1 MAPIQHRD
9 VAAILKKQ
17 GYTEIKKIGEGS
29 FGKAILV
36 RDDAGAKLVC
46 KMVDVSKASAKETSE
61 AVKEAKLLSSLKHP
75 YIVHYRDSFIKEGW
89 LCIIMDFCE
98 GGDLSSKIDQARKS
112 RKPLSEDE
120 VLKLLTQALLALK
133 YIHEKHILHRDLKP
147 GNFFL
152 SSSGNLKMGD
162 FGIAKVLDCTVACA
176 RTQIGTPYYLSPE
189 VCQEKPYTWPSDIW
203 AMGCILYELC
213 ALKVPFDAPSISGLV
228 QRILKSPAPEVPP
241 RYSDFVRGLCAE
253 MLNKDPKKRPSPEEI
268 LQRPRMR
275 AVVQQMLAEAQA
287 HQAPEAVAE
296 PSAEAA
302 AAPAVEPV
310 AMAARAPVPERQEPE
325 SSPFGDLAGNYKK
338 GDLVEYHSSTHKDWL
353 PAKVND
359 VDSKGSI
366 LINLKPNAWISKE
379 EQSTK
384 IRPRWDSHP
393 KPVARQAAPPSRA
406 ASPRDWRSP
415 SMARDFPRAVASPSP
430 IRQRSPSVGRMSP
443 TPSSNALRPSSRGQ
457 SPSPRPYG
465 TPSRDNTPRPSWM
478 DSPGRAAGAR
488 AGTPS
493 GARAGTP
500 SGSPPKVAGYPK
512 GSPVCVAGAPLA
524 RPPCLPPA
532 AAAGGGCSSRCGSP
546 AGIHRF
552 GGVGAMVLAGN

>member
-9 VAAILKKQ
+9 VAAILKRQ

-213 ALKVPFDAPSISGLV
+213 TTKAPFDAPSIPGLV
-228 QRILKSPAPEVPP
+228 QKILKFPAPVVPP
-241 RYSDFVRGLCAE
+241 LYSDFVRGLCAE
-253 MLNKDPKKRPSPEEI
+253 MLNKDPRKRPSPEDI
-268 LQRPRMR
+268 LQRPRIR

-287 HQAPEAVAE
+287 NEAPEGITE

-302 AAPAVEPV
+302 EPAAVPPTVTPSAPAVEP
-310 AMAARAPVPERQEPE
+310 AAAPARVPVSEQPDPE
-325 SSPFGDLAGNYKK
+325 SGPFGDQAGSYKK
-338 GDLVEYHSSTHKDWL
+338 GEVAHHPRC
-353 PAKVND
+353 PA
-359 VDSKGSI
+359 I
-366 LINLKPNAWISKE
+366 
-379 EQSTK
+379 
-384 IRPRWDSHP
+384 P
-393 KPVARQAAPPSRA
+393 K
-406 ASPRDWRSP
+406 
-415 SMARDFPRAVASPSP
+415 AV
-430 IRQRSPSVGRMSP
+430 QV
-443 TPSSNALRPSSRGQ
+443 
-457 SPSPRPYG
+457 
-465 TPSRDNTPRPSWM
+465 
-478 DSPGRAAGAR
+478 
-488 AGTPS
+488 
-493 GARAGTP
+493 
-500 SGSPPKVAGYPK
+500 
-512 GSPVCVAGAPLA
+512 
-524 RPPCLPPA
+524 
-532 AAAGGGCSSRCGSP
+532 
-546 AGIHRF
+546 H
-552 GGVGAMVLAGN
+552 

>member
-203 AMGCILYELC
+203 AMGCIFIEIFGGPLPYGGVNTLAELTR
-213 ALKVPFDAPSISGLV
+213 AMLVNKRTPVLPRNVPD
-228 QRILKSPAPEVPP
+228 ILK
-241 RYSDFVRGLCAE
+241 Y
-253 MLNKDPKKRPSPEEI
+253 I
-268 LQRPRMR
+268 L
-275 AVVQQMLAEAQA
+275 
-287 HQAPEAVAE
+287 
-296 PSAEAA
+296 
-302 AAPAVEPV
+302 
-310 AMAARAPVPERQEPE
+310 
-325 SSPFGDLAGNYKK
+325 
-338 GDLVEYHSSTHKDWL
+338 
-353 PAKVND
+353 
-359 VDSKGSI
+359 
-366 LINLKPNAWISKE
+366 
-379 EQSTK
+379 
-384 IRPRWDSHP
+384 
-393 KPVARQAAPPSRA
+393 
-406 ASPRDWRSP
+406 RSCHNFDY
-415 SMARDFPRAVASPSP
+415 R
-430 IRQRSPSVGRMSP
+430 
-443 TPSSNALRPSSRGQ
+443 LRPS
-457 SPSPRPYG
+457 
-465 TPSRDNTPRPSWM
+465 
-478 DSPGRAAGAR
+478 AR
-488 AGTPS
+488 QIFDQMRESKKQLRQQG
-493 GARAGTP
+493 
-500 SGSPPKVAGYPK
+500 
-512 GSPVCVAGAPLA
+512 L
-524 RPPCLPPA
+524 
-532 AAAGGGCSSRCGSP
+532 
-546 AGIHRF
+546 
-552 GGVGAMVLAGN
+552 M